1 MSSNP
6 RPPARPIPW
15 LQIARLAWAALALV
29 TIALYAWGL
38 TYELNEPATMC
49 RASTNVPCV
58 ESEAAARLEQLGFPA
73 WYPQFLAVLNDS
85 VVPLVYLAVALLIF
99 WRARQSW
106 LGLAASALLLSS
118 GGMPSSHSAL
128 VIGVCIAAGLT
139 LGFDTPV
146 FAVAFVLAM
155 IVVYDATGVRRHA
168 GDQARVINLM
178 IDELLTGHPLA
189 EKELKEVLGH
199 TPREV
204 LAGILLGAVIA
215 YLTVRVF

>member
-1 MSSNP
+1 MSNLITQLAGNRVLLAGLIAWSL
-6 RPPARPIPW
+6 AQVIKIP
-15 LQIARLAWAALALV
+15 LH
-29 TIALYAWGL
+29 
-38 TYELNEPATMC
+38 
-49 RASTNVPCV
+49 
-58 ESEAAARLEQLGFPA
+58 
-73 WYPQFLAVLNDS
+73 
-85 VVPLVYLAVALLIF
+85 YLLHRE
-99 WRARQSW
+99 WDW
-106 LGLAASALLLSS
+106 TLLLSS

-128 VIGVCIAAGLT
+128 VIGACIATGLT

-204 LAGILLGAVIA
+204 LGGILLGVVIA